1 MWHYLPDR
9 WSGAAAS
16 DLYRK
21 VVVKA
26 LRRWRPGKA
35 KYVLVEDNDP
45 TGYKS
50 AAARRLA
57 SVEGGVLSVRLNTLP

>member
-57 SVEGGVLSVRLNTLP
+57 SVEGACYQSG